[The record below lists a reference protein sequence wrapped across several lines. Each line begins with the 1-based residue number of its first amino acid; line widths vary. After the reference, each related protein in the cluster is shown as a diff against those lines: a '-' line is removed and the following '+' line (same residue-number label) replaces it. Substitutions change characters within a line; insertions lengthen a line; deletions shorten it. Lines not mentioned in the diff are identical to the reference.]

1 MRCTGSVTDRYSM
14 RGGSDPG
21 WTTSTGSQ
29 AVRAETSKTRMTGAQ
44 PGTLLNGCG
53 SFPKGW
59 AVLFGGSATG
69 LTLPSWASAVPV
81 TSTSAAT
88 NTRRFMAVEISAIA
102 PGVKE
107 RRWWCR
113 EHMICPLPR
122 ASEMSAFAGR
132 RATAIVNQGGDDGAR
147 RGRPGAGHED
157 PRGHHASV
165 GWSHHLVAGGRYP
178 GPRSAQCAALARPLR
193 SRGARRAL

>member
-1 MRCTGSVTDRYSM
+1 M

-81 TSTSAAT
+81 TRTSAAT

-102 PGVKE
+102 PGVKA
-107 RRWWCR
+107 RRWWPPSR
-113 EHMICPLPR
+113 LIPATTSQEENADMRFAPSMSRLGTESPFRLLAPAR
-122 ASEMSAFAGR
+122 AL
-132 RATAIVNQGGDDGAR
+132 QQHAR
-147 RGRPGAGHED
+147 Q
-157 PRGHHASV
+157 
-165 GWSHHLVAGGRYP
+165 LL
-178 GPRSAQCAALARPLR
+178 ALA
-193 SRGARRAL
+193 

>member
-1 MRCTGSVTDRYSM
+1 M

-88 NTRRFMAVEISAIA
+88 NTRRFLAGGEITIRPRVQESPWGGPA
-102 PGVKE
+102 P
-107 RRWWCR
+107 
-113 EHMICPLPR
+113 INPAP
-122 ASEMSAFAGR
+122 
-132 RATAIVNQGGDDGAR
+132 TAQGGK
-147 RGRPGAGHED
+147 
-157 PRGHHASV
+157 PR
-165 GWSHHLVAGGRYP
+165 
-178 GPRSAQCAALARPLR
+178 Q
-193 SRGARRAL
+193 